1 MPLGQ
6 EVGLETLETANRLA
20 RQPTDLGELLGDRSG
35 LGPDA
40 LTNRFLDPPGERR
53 LELGGDLRQ
62 LLDLPSRTLEGGFD
76 VAEGRTASGCAFQP
90 LSRPCDRRFFHGP
103 GR

>member
-1 MPLGQ
+1 MRACPRQ
-6 EVGLETLETANRLA
+6 EVGRAFETAGLPPA
-20 RQPTDLGELLGDRSG
+20 TDLGELLGDRSG

-62 LLDLPSRTLEGGFD
+62 LLDLPSRTLERGFD
-76 VAEGRTASGCAFQP
+76 VAERRTASGCAFQP